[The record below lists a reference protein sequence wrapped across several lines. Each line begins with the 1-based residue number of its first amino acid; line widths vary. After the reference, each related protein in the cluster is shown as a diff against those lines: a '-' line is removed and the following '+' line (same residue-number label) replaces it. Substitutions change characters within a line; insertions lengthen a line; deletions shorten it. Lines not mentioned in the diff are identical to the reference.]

1 SVRSETEELNQP
13 VQELILEYQPVLQ
26 ELEREYFQE
35 TLPDE
40 PVAESRQSGLLID
53 LPKENLCSTSKQ
65 SEQRHGSQK
74 RGRETLVV
82 DHNGIAM
89 RFDGSEERFTAY
101 YRPSYWTEDDSSVF
115 LGEYPTYEEA
125 ADAHNLVALLH
136 EGGDAQ
142 IILPYTADRYTNE
155 LRRWEGKHHVDLV
168 CELRLRGRGL
178 LKDGS
183 VNYKHVG
190 RRWSGKK
197 KGTRYFS
204 TVSDD
209 PVSSSNA
216 KRTSKTKFLSTF
228 ETPEQAAQYAD
239 EVLVKRRGNE
249 AWTNFP
255 LSSYI
260 ELPLTFLPISNNF
273 RDNLTYKRTKPD
285 VAFS

>member
-1 SVRSETEELNQP
+1 
-13 VQELILEYQPVLQ
+13 
-26 ELEREYFQE
+26 
-35 TLPDE
+35 
-40 PVAESRQSGLLID
+40 
-53 LPKENLCSTSKQ
+53 
-65 SEQRHGSQK
+65 
-74 RGRETLVV
+74 
-82 DHNGIAM
+82 M

-168 CELRLRGRGL
+168 CELRLRQVLKFQLINESLSRISVFLRVWHLSNQLNQMCNMVSRGRGL